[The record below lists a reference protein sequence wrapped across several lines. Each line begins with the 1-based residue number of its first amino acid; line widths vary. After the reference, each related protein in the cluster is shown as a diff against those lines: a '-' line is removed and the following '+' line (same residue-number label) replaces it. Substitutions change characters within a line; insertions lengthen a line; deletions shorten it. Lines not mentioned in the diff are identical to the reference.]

1 MDVRSDPARLPLDDR
16 DRAIVGQL
24 QEDGRRPYA
33 AVAKAVGLSEAAV
46 RARVQRLRELG
57 VMQIVAV
64 TDPLSLDLARQAMVG
79 LTVEGDARL
88 VADKIGALPEVAYV
102 VLTAGSFD
110 VLVEVVCNDD
120 AHLLAVLNDSVRQ
133 VPGVRS
139 AEVFVYLQLAKQT
152 YTWGTPS

>member
-1 MDVRSDPARLPLDDR
+1 M
-16 DRAIVGQL
+16 
-24 QEDGRRPYA
+24 
-33 AVAKAVGLSEAAV
+33 GLSEAAV
-46 RARVQRLRELG
+46 RSRVQRLRELG

-79 LTVEGDARL
+79 LRVAGDARV
-88 VADKIGALPEVAYV
+88 VADAVAALPEVDYV

-120 AHLLAVLNDSVRQ
+120 AHLLALLNDSIRR
-133 VPGVRS
+133 VPGVRD

-152 YTWGTPS
+152 YTWGRA